1 LYFKALVA
9 IYQNYLK
16 AKLNINEDF
25 ICRIWEGGSLYYN
38 DLVTDSGE
46 EAEVLDHGRRNYD
59 AGPDYTNAKVKIG
72 GKTFTGDVEIH
83 RDFKNWEEHAH
94 PKDRRYNSVILHVVL
109 WDSKEKTPPRLRIK
123 RSLPTVILANHLT
136 RSIHDIWQDIIST
149 PSEKFRIPCYG
160 KNSTIKDEQITAW
173 LGKLAVERLKLR
185 SKRIGERF
193 GEIEEKEP
201 AGKSQRKSIWEQVL
215 YEFVFEALGFTKN
228 KDQMLALAASADLK
242 WMKKTSGGNLTAIQ
256 ALLYGRA
263 GLLFDVRV
271 KDDYIDKIKSIWNGF
286 AEKDKVQVLNR
297 PDWTFFRLR
306 PQNFPTLRI
315 AYGSQFVQ
323 KLIYE
328 DMFKSL
334 VILFNSEKF
343 NIAEVLKCIEKLF
356 KPEHDTYWSNHYDL
370 GKKTNSLNKLLGS
383 QRFIDLIVNVVIPV
397 IYLYSNEFGNK
408 LIRSNLLKLYSGMKL
423 KPDNNIL
430 RVMSVQL
437 FERRNIKVNSPAME
451 QGTIQLHNFYCTR
464 ERCNECEIGMS
475 VKAGSGF
482 EYKIIYY

>member
-1 LYFKALVA
+1 MKP
-9 IYQNYLK
+9 
-16 AKLNINEDF
+16 KLNINEDF

-38 DLVTDSGE
+38 DLVADSGE
-46 EAEVLDHGRRNYD
+46 DVEVINCGKRNYD
-59 AGPDYTNAKVKIG
+59 AGPDYKDAKIKIG

-83 RDFKNWEEHAH
+83 RDFKNWAEHDH

-123 RSLPTVILANHLT
+123 RGLQTVILANHLT
-136 RSIHDIWQDIIST
+136 RSIHDIWQEIISS

-160 KNSTIKDEQITAW
+160 KNPSINDEQITAW

-185 SKRIGERF
+185 SKRIEERF
-193 GEIEEKEP
+193 REIEVKEP
-201 AGKSQRKSIWEQVL
+201 AGKSQRKSIWEQVFC
-215 YEFVFEALGFTKN
+215 EFVFEALGFSKN

-242 WMKKTSGGNLTAIQ
+242 WLEKTSGGNLIAIQ
-256 ALLYGRA
+256 ALLFGRA

-271 KDDYIDKIKSIWNGF
+271 KDEYIDKIKSIWNSLP
-286 AEKDKVQVLNR
+286 AKEKVQILNR
-297 PDWTFFRLR
+297 PNWTFFRLR
-306 PQNFPTLRI
+306 PQNFPTVRI
-315 AYGSQFVQ
+315 AYGSQLVQ

-334 VILFNSEKF
+334 VMLFNSEQF
-343 NIAEVLKCIEKLF
+343 DIAGVLKSMEKLF
-356 KPEHDTYWSNHYDL
+356 KPGHDAYWSNHYDL
-370 GKKTNSLNKLLGS
+370 GRKTSTLNKLLGS
-383 QRFIDLIVNVVIPV
+383 QRLIDIIVNVVIPV
-397 IYLYSNEFGNK
+397 IYFYSNEFGNK

-437 FERRNIKVNSPAME
+437 FDGRNIKINSPSMD
-451 QGTIQLHNFYCTR
+451 QGAIQLHNFYCIR
-464 ERCNECEIGMS
+464 ERCNECEIGRS
-475 VKAGSGF
+475 VRAGSGF